1 MLKKEVN
8 KMAVSENFEY
18 YYNDVRGILQDKT
31 SFQSL
36 KTEEIIQIM
45 QIAATLSLAQ
55 EVHTISENYS
65 YTLNN

>member
-1 MLKKEVN
+1 
-8 KMAVSENFEY
+8 MAVSENFKY
-18 YYNDVRGILQDKT
+18 YYDDIRNTLQEKT
-31 SFQSL
+31 SFQAL
-36 KTEEIIQIM
+36 KTEEIIQVM